1 MPILNGIDGAAG
13 GGGLTRHGATN
24 HLDDLELEDIQ
35 RLGIPPDAEATT
47 VFVGQLTSLDKPAVC
62 LVRLAE
68 SSPMAALTEVNLP
81 VRFLFLLLG
90 PVGDKIDY
98 HELGRCFGTLMSS
111 EVRMITV
118 FHVPIPHLGHR
129 LFKLI
134 LFINLNQQC
143 SIFNFHS
150 FSLKISYVRNST
162 PFF

>member
-68 SSPMAALTEVNLP
+68 SSPMSAL
-81 VRFLFLLLG
+81 LLLG

-111 EVRMITV
+111 EVRMIYV

-134 LFINLNQQC
+134 LFINLNHNVQF
-143 SIFNFHS
+143 SIFIHFH
-150 FSLKISYVRNST
+150 
-162 PFF
+162 